1 MPVEKRR
8 WPLRD
13 EAGNTHLELLGSPLI
28 ENRLA
33 LGERAEVLRP
43 EKLILDDVTEIVEML
58 VRAKN

>member
-1 MPVEKRR
+1 MEKRR

-13 EAGNTHLELLGSPLI
+13 KVGNTHLELLGSPLI

-33 LGERAEVLRP
+33 LGERVEVRRP
-43 EKLILDDVTEIVEML
+43 EKLISNVVTKAAEML